1 MRILCIGNSIT
12 AGNTGVSFVRMMRAA
27 NPDWKIVNKGINGE
41 PLYNI
46 GDRLIRHLK
55 KDPLFDR
62 IVIEAGINDLLLPAL
77 EKRGGL
83 YRFVIGRERKHEI
96 RPLEDPGKFRKF
108 YSVLLKEAR
117 LYTRASIVLVN
128 ISRINEGASPQ
139 SIGLQSEYNSI
150 IASLAAQ
157 ANYSLADV
165 ASLFDEAL
173 GSPGENRDY
182 LCENFWSTSFWDGL
196 RCYLPGQADKLSA
209 ARKLRLTID
218 GVHLNTAGARL
229 YATAISRALKT
240 SARIIPVQGHLQ
252 QNFL

>member
-1 MRILCIGNSIT
+1 MRILFIGNSIT
-12 AGNTGVSFVRMMRAA
+12 AGNTGVSFVRMIRAA
-27 NPDWKIVNKGINGE
+27 NPAWKIINKGVNGE

-55 KDPLFDR
+55 KDPSFDR
-62 IVIEAGINDLLLPAL
+62 IVIEAGINDLLLPLL

-83 YRFVIGRERKHEI
+83 YRFVIGRERKHDI
-96 RPLEDPGKFRKF
+96 KPLDLDKFRNF
-108 YSVLLKEAR
+108 YSVLLKEVR

-128 ISRINEGASPQ
+128 ISRINEGA
-139 SIGLQSEYNSI
+139 GGEDMRRLAGYNDV

-165 ASLFDEAL
+165 ASVFEDVL
-173 GSPGENRDY
+173 GERLSNRDY
-182 LCENFWSTSFWDGL
+182 LCENFWTTSFWDGL
-196 RCYLPGQADKLSA
+196 RCYLPGQADKISA

-218 GVHLNTAGARL
+218 GVHLNSAGARL
-229 YATAISRALKT
+229 YAGEITRALK
-240 SARIIPVQGHLQ
+240 SSERILSTQVHLQ